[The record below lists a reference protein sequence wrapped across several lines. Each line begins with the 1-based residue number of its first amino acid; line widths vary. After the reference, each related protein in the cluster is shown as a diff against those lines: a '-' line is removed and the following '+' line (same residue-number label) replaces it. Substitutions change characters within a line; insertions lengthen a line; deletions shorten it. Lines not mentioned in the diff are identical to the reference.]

1 MASSDRAGSGKQLD
15 FAERLD
21 FVLDEQ
27 LCFAMYSASRAMTG
41 CYRPLLDE
49 IDLTYSQYVVMLVLW
64 ESESVTLGLLC
75 RRLQLDTGTLSPLL
89 KRLEAQGLLTRAR
102 RVEDERTMQVTI
114 TPAGAALRGRAASA
128 QSRVEQATGLS
139 PDQLKVMRDGL
150 HGVAARLRA
159 AGRGSGDADPGD
171 ADPGDPDPGGADSPG
186 QEAAPVSF
194 PSGAPTTVGR

>member
-1 MASSDRAGSGKQLD
+1 
-15 FAERLD
+15 
-21 FVLDEQ
+21 
-27 LCFAMYSASRAMTG
+27 
-41 CYRPLLDE
+41 
-49 IDLTYSQYVVMLVLW
+49 
-64 ESESVTLGLLC
+64 
-75 RRLQLDTGTLSPLL
+75 
-89 KRLEAQGLLTRAR
+89 
-102 RVEDERTMQVTI
+102 MQVTI

-150 HGVAARLRA
+150 HGVASRLRA

-171 ADPGDPDPGGADSPG
+171 ADPGGADSPG